1 MKIRHTRRS
10 LEDISI
16 SIEWYEKQLQGL
28 GLDFLECVE
37 DALKRISNNPNIYA
51 QHHKQFRRIL
61 LRKFPFSVF
70 FSIEPNEI
78 VIHAVFDNRKNP
90 EKLP

>member
-10 LEDISI
+10 LEDIAI

-28 GLDFLECVE
+28 GLDFLECVD
-37 DALKRISNNPNIYA
+37 DALNRISKNPYLYA
-51 QHHKQFRRIL
+51 LHHKQFRRIL

-70 FSIEPNEI
+70 FSIEPKEI